1 MHRFKLGALFQCAH
15 TVLGGHSI
23 PCIYYDLVAIKLKG
37 LKQISNTASVQ
48 LSENIIQEATLL
60 IFIVL
65 LHREED
71 PACEESLRAPIH
83 RPLRPRPRPRP
94 RPHRPPPPRG
104 RSYLRGEFT
113 SPY

>member
-71 PACEESLRAPIH
+71 PACEESLRAPMPIS
-83 RPLRPRPRPRP
+83 
-94 RPHRPPPPRG
+94 
-104 RSYLRGEFT
+104 SYLAICCHPPTYPPLPPSTPRT
-113 SPY
+113 P